1 MSRQYQTNAQ
11 VHHQNNTVISRATLD
26 YMKESNVAYQREQG
40 NVYSVTMEEH
50 TATTNKQTQFVL
62 YNPIGSGKT
71 IYMYEL
77 GVSKEV
83 SENTTLSVV
92 MDAIQNYSG
101 GAFLPT
107 ITNLKLKPAPVITIG
122 PLNPIEVPVRG
133 RDVLLPVGGGKGGGL
148 LPNQFIPDLLQLPN
162 DGSIAQALKGDPI
175 TTSNPRAI
183 NKINMTEKGTS
194 SYLNYV
200 ESMIEIPSGT
210 GVAIETKSSGNNVK
224 YSLNMKYI
232 EK

>member
-1 MSRQYQTNAQ
+1 MSRRNQTNAQ
-11 VHHQNNTVISRATLD
+11 VHYQNNTVISRATLD

-50 TATTNKQTQFVL
+50 TATTNNQTQFVL

-107 ITNLKLKPAPVITIG
+107 ITNLKLKPATVIT
-122 PLNPIEVPVRG
+122 PIEVPVG
-133 RDVLLPVGGGKGGGL
+133 GGDKLLPGGGL
-148 LPNQFIPDLLQLPN
+148 LPNQLIPDLLQLPN
-162 DGSIAQALKGDPI
+162 DGSIAQALKGDAI

-210 GVAIETKSSGNNVK
+210 GVAIETKSSGNDVK
-224 YSLNMKYI
+224 YSINMKYI

>member
-1 MSRQYQTNAQ
+1 MSRRNQTNAQ
-11 VHHQNNTVISRATLD
+11 VHYQNNTVISRATLD

-50 TATTNKQTQFVL
+50 TATTNQQTQFVL
-62 YNPIGSGKT
+62 YNPIESGKT

-77 GVSKEV
+77 GISKEV
-83 SENTTLSVV
+83 SLNTTLSVV

-107 ITNLKLKPAPVITIG
+107 ITNLKLKPATVI
-122 PLNPIEVPVRG
+122 NPIEVPVG
-133 RDVLLPVGGGKGGGL
+133 GGDVLLPLGGGKGGGL
-148 LPNQFIPDLLQLPN
+148 LPNQLIPDLLLLPN
-162 DGSIAQALKGDPI
+162 DGSIAQALKGDAI
-175 TTSNPRAI
+175 TTSSPRTI
-183 NKINMTEKGTS
+183 NKINMTGNGS
-194 SYLNYV
+194 ASYLNFV

-210 GVAIETKSSGNNVK
+210 GVAIETKSSGNDVK
-224 YSLNMKYI
+224 YSINMKYI